1 MAGIIWT
8 ASQFEPVKPAE
19 PTAGAERQVVVERTL
34 ERAERAERDSF
45 CWIPGAYLLR
55 RSTLQAPARMTGNRW
70 TDECEYIPLSNY
82 ELARLSQLVFL
93 RLTRTSKWGID
104 DEYDFKATISKSC
117 LATAMVVKVSYF
129 ATSDRMFQLRSM
141 FHDGTKIVS
150 KIYTFKA
157 IQLQKR

>member
-19 PTAGAERQVVVERTL
+19 PTAGAERQVVVERTQIDYELNELNAIVSVGYL
-34 ERAERAERDSF
+34 ELTYYDA
-45 CWIPGAYLLR
+45 
-55 RSTLQAPARMTGNRW
+55 STLQALARTTGNRW
-70 TDECEYIPLSNY
+70 TDECEYIPFSNY
-82 ELARLSQLVFL
+82 ELARLSQL
-93 RLTRTSKWGID
+93 
-104 DEYDFKATISKSC
+104 
-117 LATAMVVKVSYF
+117 ATAMLVKVSYF

-157 IQLQKR
+157 IQLEKR